1 MQTHVEI
8 DGTRFLVNGQPT
20 YQGTDVQGLL
30 FNVRTVNAT
39 FDDTLSKV
47 NWFDDDGS
55 RPENGCAGHG
65 PWRSPGSAEANT
77 RRYVEGLSEYLAHGV
92 LAVNLNFQGGHP
104 LNGKPWI
111 EEGAG
116 SAGRR
121 PNGHRDFYH
130 NSGFDADGSIDAGH
144 AQRISQI
151 IEACD
156 RLGMVVILQ
165 LFYFGQDSI
174 FEDEKAIRTAVDS
187 AVDWVCGKGYG
198 NVIIEIANE
207 VMEGHY
213 HHAILKPG
221 RVTELIRRAR
231 ERARNQHGR
240 AMLVS
245 TSEAALLSDR
255 HWTEAQIDE
264 VFSATD
270 LVIIHGGDN
279 VETGRVGDA
288 AELVR
293 KVEYIQGRPWF
304 KERPRPILTNESQG
318 EQAFEAIVRRG
329 ISYGLHSVLCQ
340 TVFPPRWGVWDNETT
355 WFFKRVMAL
364 TQS

>member
-1 MQTHVEI
+1 
-8 DGTRFLVNGQPT
+8 
-20 YQGTDVQGLL
+20 
-30 FNVRTVNAT
+30 
-39 FDDTLSKV
+39 
-47 NWFDDDGS
+47 
-55 RPENGCAGHG
+55 
-65 PWRSPGSAEANT
+65 
-77 RRYVEGLSEYLAHGV
+77 
-92 LAVNLNFQGGHP
+92 
-104 LNGKPWI
+104 
-111 EEGAG
+111 
-116 SAGRR
+116 
-121 PNGHRDFYH
+121 
-130 NSGFDADGSIDAGH
+130 
-144 AQRISQI
+144 
-151 IEACD
+151 
-156 RLGMVVILQ
+156 
-165 LFYFGQDSI
+165 
-174 FEDEKAIRTAVDS
+174 
-187 AVDWVCGKGYG
+187 VDWVCDKGYG

-221 RVTELIRRAR
+221 RVSELIR
-231 ERARNQHGR
+231 R

-255 HWTEAQIDE
+255 QWAEAQIDE

-318 EQAFEAIVRRG
+318 EQAFEAVVRRG
-329 ISYGLHSVLCQ
+329 ISYGLHSVLFQ

-355 WFFKRVMAL
+355 WFFKRVMESTAR
-364 TQS
+364 